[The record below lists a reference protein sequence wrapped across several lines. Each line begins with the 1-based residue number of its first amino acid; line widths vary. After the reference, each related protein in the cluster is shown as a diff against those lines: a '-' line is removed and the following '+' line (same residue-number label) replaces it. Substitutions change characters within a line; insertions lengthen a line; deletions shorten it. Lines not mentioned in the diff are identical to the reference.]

1 MTTPDTLFEP
11 VQIGPMELR
20 NRIVMAPMT
29 RNRATV
35 NGVPSELAV
44 TFYAQRAGAGLIITE
59 GTQPSPGGQGYPR
72 TPGIHASEQVAAWR
86 KVTNAVHARQGRIVL
101 QLMHAGRI
109 VHRANRLIDA
119 APVAPSA
126 IPAAG
131 EMYTDAFGKQPH
143 SLPRALEIEEIR
155 SVVDEYRQATANAL
169 LAGFDGVELHAA
181 NGYLPMQFL
190 SSNSN
195 QRTDRYG
202 GSIENR
208 ARFVIETLEAM
219 IEAAGSAARV
229 GIRVS
234 PDTTFNDMHDEDRV
248 GTYLHLIQ
256 ALNRFGLG
264 YLHVQRSPGLLPP
277 AKAFDPIAL
286 LRPYFTGPLMA
297 TGGFDHDSGARLVA
311 NGGADLIGYASF
323 FIGNPDL
330 VERFRRGA
338 PLAPSN
344 PETFYTP
351 GAQGYIDYPQ
361 WAETPFIESYKDS
374 QETEATA
381 FWRDQV
387 RA

>member
-1 MTTPDTLFEP
+1 MSSHTLFEP
-11 VQIGPMELR
+11 VRIGSIELK

-29 RNRATV
+29 RSRANV
-35 NGVPSELAV
+35 HGVPSDLAV
-44 TFYAQRAGAGLIITE
+44 TYYAQRAGAGLIITE
-59 GTQPSPGGQGYPR
+59 GTQPSPAGQGYPR
-72 TPGIHASEQVAAWR
+72 TPGIHTSEQVAVWR
-86 KVTNAVHARQGRIVL
+86 KITDAVHARQGRIVL

-109 VHRANRLIDA
+109 AHRANRLIDA

-126 IPAAG
+126 ISAPG
-131 EMYTDAFGKQPH
+131 EMYTDAWGKQPH
-143 SLPRALEIEEIR
+143 SMPRVLQTEEIR

-169 LAGFDGVELHAA
+169 HAGFDGVELHAA

-202 GSIENR
+202 GSVENR

-219 IEAAGSAARV
+219 IEAAGSAGRV

-248 GTYLHLIQ
+248 ETYLHLIE
-256 ALNRFGLG
+256 ALNRFELG

-277 AKAFDPIAL
+277 AQAFDPIAL
-286 LRPYFTGPLMA
+286 LRPQFNGPLIA
-297 TGGFDHDSGARLVA
+297 TGVFDQDSGARLVA

-338 PLAPSN
+338 PLALSN
-344 PETFYTP
+344 PQTFYTP
-351 GAQGYIDYPQ
+351 GAQGYIDYPA
-361 WAETPFIESYKDS
+361 WADSVASELYKGG
-374 QETEATA
+374 QEAEEAS

>member
-1 MTTPDTLFEP
+1 MTPHKLFEP
-11 VQIGPMELR
+11 VRIGSIELN

-29 RNRATV
+29 RNRANV
-35 NGVPSELAV
+35 NGEPSDLAV
-44 TFYAQRAGAGLIITE
+44 TYYAQRADAGLIITE
-59 GTQPSPGGQGYPR
+59 GTQPSPNGQGYPR
-72 TPGIHASEQVAAWR
+72 TPGIHTSAQVAAWR
-86 KVTNAVHARQGRIVL
+86 KITDAVHARHGRIFL
-101 QLMHAGRI
+101 QLMHVGRI
-109 VHRANRLIDA
+109 AHRVNRLIDA

-143 SLPRALEIEEIR
+143 SVPRAFETEEIR
-155 SVVDEYRQATANAL
+155 LVIDEYRHATAKAS

-195 QRTDRYG
+195 HRTDRYG

-219 IEAAGSAARV
+219 IEAAGSAGRI

-234 PDTTFNDMHDEDRV
+234 PDTTFNDMYDEDRI
-248 GTYLHLIQ
+248 GTYLYLIQ

-277 AKAFDPIAL
+277 AQAFDPIAL
-286 LRPYFTGPLMA
+286 LRPHFNGPMIA
-297 TGGFDHDSGARLVA
+297 TGGFDLDSGARLVA
-311 NGGADLIGYASF
+311 NGGADLIGYASL
-323 FIGNPDL
+323 FIANPDL

-338 PLAPSN
+338 PLATSN
-344 PETFYTP
+344 PDTYYTP
-351 GAQGYIDYPQ
+351 GAQGYADYP
-361 WAETPFIESYKDS
+361 AFY
-374 QETEATA
+374 EAKERS
-381 FWRDQV
+381 FSSDRV
-387 RA
+387 RT